1 MSQVEEAPLPEERT
15 ARLDG
20 RLPIRPFALI
30 GNELATLFRRWR
42 TIALLSALAA
52 IPVLIGIAVR
62 VTEGRGDSGGG
73 SGGPAFVGSIT
84 QNGLFVAFTALIV
97 SIPVF
102 LPLTVSVVA
111 GDTIAGEASLGTL
124 RYLLV
129 APVGRVRLLVVKF
142 VAAVAFDVAA
152 VLTLVVFGV
161 IVGAILFHIGP
172 IPLLSGN
179 TVGFGGFVV
188 RVLLLA
194 AYASVSLIGLTA
206 LGLFISTLTTVPVG
220 AMAATVV
227 LAAVAQVADALPQLS
242 WLHPWLFSHYWLG
255 LGDFLRAPLVWSSF
269 GENALLQAGYVVVFG
284 LLAWARLTTKDILS

>member
-1 MSQVEEAPLPEERT
+1 MSQADARTTRNPAAPL
-15 ARLDG
+15 
-20 RLPIRPFALI
+20 I
-30 GNELATLFRRWR
+30 NELTTLFRRWR

-52 IPVLIGIAVR
+52 VPVLIGIAVR
-62 VTEGRGDSGGG
+62 VTQGRGGG
-73 SGGPAFVGSIT
+73 SDTSGPAFVGSIA
-84 QNGLFVAFTALIV
+84 QNGLFVSFTALVV

-129 APVGRVRLLVVKF
+129 APIGRVRLLVVKF
-142 VAAVAFDVAA
+142 IGTLAFVVAA
-152 VLTLVVFGV
+152 VLALVVFGV
-161 IVGAILFHIGP
+161 LIGAILFHIGP
-172 IPLLSGN
+172 VPLLSGN

-188 RVLLLA
+188 RLLLLA
-194 AYASVSLIGLTA
+194 AYSTVSLVGLTA
-206 LGLFISTLTTVPVG
+206 LGLFISTLTSVPVG

-227 LAAVAQVADALPQLS
+227 LAAVTQVADALPQLS

-255 LGDFLRAPLVWSSF
+255 LGDFLRSPMVWNSF
-269 GENALLQAGYVVVFG
+269 GQNALLQLGYLVVFG